1 MLLVDQWLSQSMKMT
16 WEKEIIYSQKLME
29 TLEKGL
35 LLKSLAKNN
44 LVQGAVP
51 PTTLLLTTQGLTRLF
66 NILDLPVGSLQG
78 LLDYFKTRRRFVH
91 AQE

>member
-1 MLLVDQWLSQSMKMT
+1 MT

-35 LLKSLAKNN
+35 LVAKNN
-44 LVQGAVP
+44 LVQGAAP
-51 PTTLLLTTQGLTRLF
+51 PTTLLLTTQGLTRFF

-78 LLDYFKTRRRFVH
+78 LLDYFKTQRRFVH
-91 AQE
+91 VQE